1 MFGKLAEAKQKAEE
15 IKQRLETITVE
26 GEAENGA
33 VRVTANG
40 NRRVIDIVIADALLA
55 DKEQLQ
61 DILAA
66 AVNRAI
72 EKADKVSEAE
82 MQALSSQLL
91 PGLGNLFGKS

>member
-15 IKQRLETITVE
+15 IKQRLETVTVM

-33 VRVTANG
+33 VKVIANG
-40 NRRVIDIVIADALLA
+40 NRRVQDIVIDDSLLN

-61 DILAA
+61 DILAVA
-66 AVNRAI
+66 INRAI
-72 EKADKVSEAE
+72 ENADKVSEAE

-91 PGLGNLFGKS
+91 PGLGNLFGKG

>member
-1 MFGKLAEAKQKAEE
+1 M
-15 IKQRLETITVE
+15 
-26 GEAENGA
+26 
-33 VRVTANG
+33 VTG
-40 NRRVIDIVIADALLA
+40 NRRVKEIIIADALLA

-61 DILAA
+61 DILAV

-91 PGLGNLFGKS
+91 PGLGNLFGKG